1 MARLTLYAP
10 RTIALVCELVHTPLM
25 PDPAPIQRVH
35 NQLYET
41 GDPPYQSFSVTGLGA
56 VLSNPVQMPGASSLA
71 AFLPDR
77 FQFRE
82 ELSSVTYDDFAARVR
97 SVAAKVGAARG
108 LAMFQAQH
116 VTLRT
121 LVNPQSFQDSREYLK
136 HGLFGLDDEL
146 EVFGR
151 DPALLGLRL
160 VFPAGE
166 GRPGT
171 HALRIES
178 FSNDPRSLF
187 LEITSS
193 YGPILAETGL
203 AEVESNIVAS
213 YRFVTEQ
220 TMRFLHGFDTAGIE
234 PEDPDE
240 GDDT

>member
-1 MARLTLYAP
+1 MARLMLYTP
-10 RTIALVCELVHTPLM
+10 RTIALVCELIHSPLV

-56 VLSNPVQMPGASSLA
+56 VLSNPVVTPGATSLA

-82 ELSSVTYDDFAARVR
+82 ELSSVTHDDFAARVR
-97 SVAAKVGAARG
+97 SVAGKVSAARG
-108 LAMFQAQH
+108 LDQFSAQH

-121 LVNPQSFQDSREYLK
+121 LVNPQAFADSRDYLK

-146 EVFGR
+146 DVFGR

-193 YGPILAETGL
+193 YGPISVDTGL
-203 AEVESNIVAS
+203 VDVEANIHAS
-213 YRFVTEQ
+213 YRFVTET
-220 TMRFLHGFDTAGIE
+220 TMRFLQGFDTAGVE
-234 PEDPDE
+234 PE
-240 GDDT
+240 